1 MLDWVAEE
9 ERRRDP
15 WVDLSSRGED
25 VLHRFSGLRVQ
36 GMSGTCGGEVQ
47 EELIMDEMTFG
58 DKVLAV
64 LTIGI
69 VLMVFAMELK

>member
-1 MLDWVAEE
+1 
-9 ERRRDP
+9 
-15 WVDLSSRGED
+15 
-25 VLHRFSGLRVQ
+25 
-36 GMSGTCGGEVQ
+36 MSGTCGGEIQ

-69 VLMVFAMELK
+69 VLVVFAMELK